1 MTTSRTPINPVSWST
16 NLGFDQAQLV
26 EGQQRQLFVSG
37 QDAVDANGNP
47 QHEGDMAAQ
56 LEMSVDNLEAILAG
70 ADMSLAN
77 VVRLNAYT
85 TDFDELLKNWATL
98 TGRFENSD
106 GGFATTLL
114 GVSRLPAPGLLV
126 MLEATAVD

>member
-1 MTTSRTPINPVSWST
+1 MTTTRTAINPVSWST

-56 LEMSVDNLEAILAG
+56 LEMSVDNLEAILTAAG
-70 ADMSLAN
+70 MTLAN

-85 TDFDELLKNWATL
+85 TDFDELLKHWATL

>member
-1 MTTSRTPINPVSWST
+1 VTTRKPINPVSWST
-16 NLGFDQAQLV
+16 NLGFDQAQLI
-26 EGQQRQLFVSG
+26 EGQQRQLFCSG
-37 QDAVDANGNP
+37 QDAVDADGNP
-47 QHEGDMAAQ
+47 QHPGDMAAQ
-56 LEMSVDNLEAILAG
+56 LEMSVDNLEAILAA

-77 VVRLNAYT
+77 VARLNAYT
-85 TDFDELLKNWATL
+85 TDFDDLLKNWATL

>member
-1 MTTSRTPINPVSWST
+1 MTTSRTAINPVSWSQQ
-16 NLGFDQAQLV
+16 LGFDQAQLV
-26 EGQQRQLFVSG
+26 EGQRRQLFVSG
-37 QDAVDANGNP
+37 QDAVDAEGNP

-56 LEMSVDNLEAILAG
+56 LELSVDNLEAILAA

-98 TGRFENSD
+98 TNRFGDSD
-106 GGFATTLL
+106 DGFATTLL

>member
-1 MTTSRTPINPVSWST
+1 MTTSRTAINPVSWSQQ
-16 NLGFDQAQLV
+16 LGFDQAQLV
-26 EGQQRQLFVSG
+26 EGQRRQLFVSG
-37 QDAVDANGNP
+37 QDAVDAEGNP

-56 LEMSVDNLEAILAG
+56 LELSVDNLEAILAA

-85 TDFDELLKNWATL
+85 TDFDELPKSWATL
-98 TGRFENSD
+98 TNRFGDSD

>member
-1 MTTSRTPINPVSWST
+1 MTTTRTAINPVSWSQQ
-16 NLGFDQAQLV
+16 LGFDQAQLV
-26 EGQQRQLFVSG
+26 EGQQRQLFLSG

-47 QHEGDMAAQ
+47 HHEGDMAAQ
-56 LEMSVDNLEAILAG
+56 LEMSIDNLEAILTA
-70 ADMSLAN
+70 ADMTLAN

-85 TDFDELLKNWATL
+85 TDFDELLKHWATV
-98 TGRFENSD
+98 TGRFENSE

>member
-1 MTTSRTPINPVSWST
+1 MTTSRTAINPVSWSQQ
-16 NLGFDQAQLV
+16 LGFDQAQLV
-26 EGQQRQLFVSG
+26 EGQRRQLFVSG
-37 QDAVDANGNP
+37 QDAVDADGNP

-56 LEMSVDNLEAILAG
+56 LELSVDNLEAILAA

-77 VVRLNAYT
+77 VLRLNAYT
-85 TDFDELLKNWATL
+85 TDFDELLKNWVTL
-98 TGRFENSD
+98 TNRFGASD

>member
-1 MTTSRTPINPVSWST
+1 MTTSRTPINPVSWSQQ
-16 NLGFDQAQLV
+16 LGFDQAQLV

>member
-1 MTTSRTPINPVSWST
+1 MKTSRTPINPVSWST

-56 LEMSVDNLEAILAG
+56 LEMAVDNLEAILAG
-70 ADMSLAN
+70 ANMSLAN